1 MDLTQERPGPRIA
14 RDAEPE
20 ITFADYPRIAPGEYQ
35 AVSKR
40 ARVYFDK
47 SFRRHVCCVWFS
59 ILNDA
64 GTVVIAKLPWFL
76 NLSDGPQPWAGR
88 RSNYWQ
94 AWIKANGG
102 RSPLRR
108 DRLTPRVFEQRAAR
122 VLVADTKMNFR
133 GDKVFAPY
141 SVIREVIRWETR

>member
-1 MDLTQERPGPRIA
+1 MALTQERPGPRIVW
-14 RDAEPE
+14 DAEPE

-76 NLSDGPQPWAGR
+76 NLGSGPKPRAGR
-88 RSNYWQ
+88 RSYYWQ
-94 AWIKANGG
+94 AWIKANGSH
-102 RSPLRR
+102 SPLRR
-108 DRLTPRVFEQRAAR
+108 DRLTPKVFEQRAAR
-122 VLVADTKMNFR
+122 VLVADTTTNFR
-133 GDKVFAPY
+133 DDEVFEPY
-141 SVIREVIRWETR
+141 SIIREVIRWETR